1 MKPPPFDYH
10 RPNTVGEA
18 LELLARF
25 AGDASILAGGQSLVP
40 MMNMR
45 LAEPPVLIDINRIP
59 QLTGV
64 VSEAEGFIVG
74 AMTRQRAIEES
85 PVLRNGQPLL
95 LEAVSH
101 IGHVMVRN
109 RGTIG
114 GSLAHADPAA
124 ELGVVALALGVEI
137 VLQSSKGKRV
147 IPADQFFFGPFM
159 TARQDNEMIT
169 EVRIPARAP
178 GSGWAFLE
186 LARTYGNFAVAAAC
200 AIVELTEGTISNVR
214 LVLGGVAPTPVRAPE
229 AESLF
234 EGKSPSGGAFREVA
248 EAVDATIQPTDD
260 AQANPRHGQRPRVRE
275 ERPGSRVSGGL
286 PSGYPGAD
294 RDPPW
299 V

>member
-229 AESLF
+229 AESLL

-260 AQANPRHGQRPRVRE
+260 AQATAEYRRSVAKVLAGRALQVAA
-275 ERPGSRVSGGL
+275 ERAGGD
-286 PSGYPGAD
+286 G
-294 RDPPW
+294 RR
-299 V
+299 

>member
-1 MKPPPFDYH
+1 MKPPPFDYY

-45 LAEPPVLIDINRIP
+45 LAEPPVLIDINRIQ
-59 QLTGV
+59 QLTGILK
-64 VSEAEGFIVG
+64 EADGFVVG

-85 PVLRNGQPLL
+85 AVLRDGQPLL

-124 ELGVVALALGVEI
+124 ELGVVALALGVE
-137 VLQSSKGKRV
+137 VVVQSSKGKRV

-159 TARQDNEMIT
+159 TARGDDEMIT
-169 EVRIPARAP
+169 EVRIPARAS

-200 AIVELTEGTISNVR
+200 AIVELTDGTISNVR
-214 LVLGGVAPTPVRAPE
+214 LALGGVAPTPVRAAE
-229 AESLF
+229 AESLL
-234 EGKSPSGGAFREVA
+234 EGKSPGGGGFREVA

-260 AQANPRHGQRPRVRE
+260 AQATAEYRRSVTKVLAGRALQVAA
-275 ERPGSRVSGGL
+275 ERAGGDGSR
-286 PSGYPGAD
+286 
-294 RDPPW
+294 
-299 V
+299 

>member
-1 MKPPPFDYH
+1 MKPPPFDYY

-45 LAEPPVLIDINRIP
+45 LAEPPVLIDINRIQ
-59 QLTGV
+59 QLTGILK
-64 VSEAEGFIVG
+64 EADGFVVG

-85 PVLRNGQPLL
+85 AVLRDGQPLL

-124 ELGVVALALGVEI
+124 ELGVVALALGVE
-137 VLQSSKGKRV
+137 VVVQSSKGKRV

-159 TARQDNEMIT
+159 TARRDDEMIT
-169 EVRIPARAP
+169 EVRIPARAS

-200 AIVELTEGTISNVR
+200 AVVELTDGTISNVR
-214 LVLGGVAPTPVRAPE
+214 LALGGVAPTPVRAAE
-229 AESLF
+229 AESLL
-234 EGKSPSGGAFREVA
+234 EGKSPGGAGFREVA

-260 AQANPRHGQRPRVRE
+260 AQATAEYRRSVTKVLAGRALQVAA
-275 ERPGSRVSGGL
+275 ERAGGD
-286 PSGYPGAD
+286 G
-294 RDPPW
+294 RR
-299 V
+299 

>member
-64 VSEAEGFIVG
+64 VSEAEGFVVG

-260 AQANPRHGQRPRVRE
+260 AQATAEYRRSVAKVLAGRALQVAA
-275 ERPGSRVSGGL
+275 ERAGGD
-286 PSGYPGAD
+286 G
-294 RDPPW
+294 RR
-299 V
+299 